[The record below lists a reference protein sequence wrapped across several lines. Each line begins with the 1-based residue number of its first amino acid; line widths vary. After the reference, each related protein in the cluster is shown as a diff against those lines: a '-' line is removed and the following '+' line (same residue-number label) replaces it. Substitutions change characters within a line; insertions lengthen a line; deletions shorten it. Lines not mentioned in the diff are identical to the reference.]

1 MRPRLLA
8 SAILLAAL
16 VPCAANAQSNTTNS
30 TSANPGSS
38 GTSTAQPNQTPQA
51 LPGEI
56 KQKLQQQ
63 GFTDVQVIPGSF
75 LVSAKDKQGDPVNMV
90 IGPHSMM
97 IMTSSQ
103 VSGTSNS
110 TGQSP
115 STPSTK

>member
-1 MRPRLLA
+1 MRARLLA

-16 VPCAANAQSNTTNS
+16 APCAAYAQSNTTNS
-30 TSANPGSS
+30 TTANQGSS
-38 GTSTAQPNQTPQA
+38 ATSTTQPNQTAQA
-51 LPGEI
+51 LPHEI

-75 LVSAKDKQGDPVNMV
+75 IVSAKDKQGDPVNMV

-103 VSGTSNS
+103 VSGTSNG

-115 STPSTK
+115 STSSTK